1 MVFIVFMT
9 VNEQIEKG
17 NYHSITIINE
27 KFTLILRPPRKALK
41 KNPKATITKM
51 PEWCEDIGW
60 YPVKATEL
68 KEEGEI
74 IIYV

>member
-1 MVFIVFMT
+1 MY

-27 KFTLILRPPRKALK
+27 KFTLLLRPPRKALK

>member
-1 MVFIVFMT
+1 MT
-9 VNEQIEKG
+9 VNEQIQKG

-27 KFTLILRPPRKALK
+27 KFTLILRPPKVPK
-41 KNPKATITKM
+41 KFGELRVSKM
-51 PEWCEDIGW
+51 PERCRDIGW